1 MNRLDSSF
9 DNLDFDLALSIPR
22 INRSF
27 HTKSISSTLS
37 LVEVLR
43 LKDLKSGTSNWL
55 LVRFPLSCPFFPF
68 PCNPFLLIFPSS
80 FPPSPLND
88 PSLPSFF
95 PIPSGVRVYV
105 FHPPTLKHICLIFSY
120 LFFFHSP
127 IPTGDTFGC
136 SAPTVSTTWATTL
149 NPSLF
154 INSSFATDPQPCL
167 RIPQV
172 RVCLKQSLSRPTSK
186 PKLPTDVLPVP
197 DGRVARRTTRPR
209 HPKPRRKRL
218 KKQKKKIRKSQP
230 VVAVLEKNRLRQQ
243 PLGKRP
249 NWRLLGTKP
258 PQGLLL
264 FRQTLVLHP
273 HPRHSQHRLRLP
285 SLLKLLSLRLRLFLH
300 LLLLLLLLLFQH
312 TPRHTLKAL
321 IPRLLLLPIPCR
333 NNTRLGHSRNL
344 RHLNPLKLL
353 LARVVRTLIPFD
365 PLLTILLLRLRIVRL
380 LSMWYHPGTTIAP
393 ARRPRSLASLT
404 RRRKAPTLSKHH
416 CTALLPVMSRPY
428 TLQRLLPQHQHL
440 HTTL

>member
-1 MNRLDSSF
+1 M
-9 DNLDFDLALSIPR
+9 
-22 INRSF
+22 
-27 HTKSISSTLS
+27 
-37 LVEVLR
+37 
-43 LKDLKSGTSNWL
+43 
-55 LVRFPLSCPFFPF
+55 
-68 PCNPFLLIFPSS
+68 
-80 FPPSPLND
+80 
-88 PSLPSFF
+88 
-95 PIPSGVRVYV
+95 
-105 FHPPTLKHICLIFSY
+105 FHPPTSKHIYLICSY

-136 SAPTVSTTWATTL
+136 VQPRPYPPLGPPSL

-218 KKQKKKIRKSQP
+218 KKQKKKIRKSRP
-230 VVAVLEKNRLRQQ
+230 VVVVLEKNRHRPQL
-243 PLGKRP
+243 LGKRP

-264 FRQTLVLHP
+264 FRQALVLYP
-273 HPRHSQHRLRLP
+273 HPRHSQHKQHRLRHP
-285 SLLKLLSLRLRLFLH
+285 SLLKLLSLRLHLFIH
-300 LLLLLLLLLFQH
+300 LLLLLFQH
-312 TPRHTLKAL
+312 TPRHTLKVP
-321 IPRLLLLPIPCR
+321 IHQLLLLPIPCR

-365 PLLTILLLRLRIVRL
+365 PLLTILLLRLPIVRL

-393 ARRPRSLASLT
+393 ARRPRSLVSLT
-404 RRRKAPTLSKHH
+404 RRRKVPTLSKHH
-416 CTALLPVMSRPY
+416 CTARLPVMSRPY
-428 TLQRLLPQHQHL
+428 TLQRLLPRHQHL
-440 HTTL
+440 PTTL